1 MAFRPGNH
9 DRAWND
15 PPIFSYQQGALSG
28 DTKPEENVTSS
39 SRKTPLNKRIAF
51 PLSGGI
57 SKPTMTVTSPP
68 IGLPPPCITL
78 PISASANLPEVSND
92 QSSKSTLETRE
103 QLDLS
108 LQKISN
114 ILHDCLKSY
123 IEAEKQEDFNKR
135 LQHLYTSWK
144 DGKLNADIRQRLTII
159 SESLELKFFV
169 KAENVR
175 VALAVDYT
183 ADCASWIM
191 VIKNIITKM
200 ETKLSGL

>member
-28 DTKPEENVTSS
+28 DTKPEENVTGS
-39 SRKTPLNKRIAF
+39 SRRTPLNKRIAF
-51 PLSGGI
+51 PLTGGI
-57 SKPTMTVTSPP
+57 LKPTTTVTPP
-68 IGLPPPCITL
+68 HIGLPPPCLPL
-78 PISASANLPEVSND
+78 PISASANLAEASND
-92 QSSKSTLETRE
+92 QSSKSALETRE
-103 QLDLS
+103 LLELS

-114 ILHDCLKSY
+114 ILHDSLMTY
-123 IEAEKQEDFNKR
+123 VETEKQEDFNKR
-135 LQHLYTSWK
+135 LQNLYTSWR

-159 SESLELKFFV
+159 SDSLEVKDFV

-191 VIKNIITKM
+191 VIKNIITQM